1 MKFINKKLK
10 NEVEKENTKQEDVS
24 PMGQNVPNRN
34 VPNWTLIVILLIG
47 MLIRIVGIADMPNA
61 FNCDE
66 ASAGYEAFSILKY
79 GIDRNGN
86 KLPAFLVAWG
96 GGQNALL
103 SYLMI
108 PFIMIFGLN
117 ELSVRL
123 PMAILGCVSLF
134 IVYFLLKKISNKKLA
149 TIGLAF
155 FAICP
160 WHIIKSRWGLE
171 SNLFPDLILIFT
183 YLLVKGLEDKNRISY
198 YLAFVVAGISA
209 YSYGTSYYFLPV
221 FLIPLLIILIKK
233 QKINIKQ
240 AIISILIVGIV
251 SLPVILY
258 VVINTLDLPQIN
270 LPFVTIP
277 KLEVN
282 RYKELTSMF
291 SGEFFSS
298 SWKNFTYSIGI
309 LITQNDSLPWNNIEP
324 FGTIY
329 LFSTVFTIIGIVN
342 GFKKKKWIDVKYN
355 YIFNI
360 WFIVSIILTFICNP
374 NINRLNIIMFP
385 IIYYTGIGIYLVAN
399 KYKKLAIGILTL
411 YIISFGL
418 FMYKYCTQDCNEFG
432 NFEADL
438 EEVVQYVDKIENK
451 KIYVTDEIQATYM
464 QLLFY
469 SQYDTRDYI
478 KTMKCEDEHAA
489 FKNVLSFGK
498 YYIVDMD
505 DIELTD
511 GNVYVIKKFEKE
523 KLDLENCEIKEF
535 ERYFVIEK

>member
-1 MKFINKKLK
+1 M
-10 NEVEKENTKQEDVS
+10 E
-24 PMGQNVPNRN
+24 
-34 VPNWTLIVILLIG
+34 LIEI
-47 MLIRIVGIADMPNA
+47 
-61 FNCDE
+61 
-66 ASAGYEAFSILKY
+66 
-79 GIDRNGN
+79 GN

-103 SYLMI
+103 SYLII
-108 PFIMIFGLN
+108 PFIKILGLS
-117 ELSVRL
+117 ELAVRL
-123 PMAILGCVSLF
+123 PMAILGCISL
-134 IVYFLLKKISNKKLA
+134 VVMYLLLKRISNKKVA

-183 YLLVKGLEDKNRISY
+183 YLLIKGIEDKNKFLY

-221 FLIPLLIILIKK
+221 FLIPLLIVLVRKEK
-233 QKINIKQ
+233 VTIKQ
-240 AIISILIVGIV
+240 AVVSLFVVGVV

-282 RYKELTSMF
+282 RYKELTSIF
-291 SGEFFSS
+291 SSEFLQTSMANFFSS
-298 SWKNFTYSIGI
+298 MGI
-309 LITQNDSLPWNNIEP
+309 LITQNDNLPWNNIQP

-329 LFSTVFTIIGIVN
+329 LFSTIFTIIGIIN
-342 GFKKKKWIDVKYN
+342 GFKKNKWLDIKYN

-360 WFIVSIILTFICNP
+360 WFIVSIILTFICDP

-385 IIYYTGIGIYLVAN
+385 IIYYTIIGICIVVNKSKKASIVILILYL
-399 KYKKLAIGILTL
+399 L
-411 YIISFGL
+411 SFGL
-418 FMYKYCTQDCNEFG
+418 FMYKYWTQDCNEFG
-432 NFEADL
+432 NFEAGL
-438 EEVVQYVDKIENK
+438 EEVVQYIDKIEDK
-451 KIYVTDEIQATYM
+451 DIYVTEKIQATYM

-469 SQYDTRDYI
+469 SQYDTRDYV

-498 YYIVDMD
+498 YYIR
-505 DIELTD
+505 DIEKLEFIE
-511 GNVYVIKKFEKE
+511 GNVYVIKKEDKENFNFE
-523 KLDLENCEIKEF
+523 DCDIKEF
-535 ERYFVIEK
+535 ERYIVIEK